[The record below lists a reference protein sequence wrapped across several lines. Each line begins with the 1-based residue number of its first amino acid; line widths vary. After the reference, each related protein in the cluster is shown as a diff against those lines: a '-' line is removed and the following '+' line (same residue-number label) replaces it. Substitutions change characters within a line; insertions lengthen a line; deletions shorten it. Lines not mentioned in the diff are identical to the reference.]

1 MAILISLYACSE
13 HPKEQQ
19 SADTPTSTQA
29 DQSRPASGLTFN
41 EMPNEDT
48 RYVTIETDSVDENET
63 LLLALQTRLLKA
75 NFEFIEKDSGSS
87 WSENDCSLN
96 KVIQVKGEGV
106 RIYTAQSKVG
116 IGTKKNYF
124 PDFTMFIFGFD
135 NEAQAIQHFTTLKS
149 AVSSNH
155 GFCNGKAPENIVRNG
170 NEIFYF
176 TTHAEMFR
184 GYINESADF
193 IQNYKSIQ

>member
-1 MAILISLYACSE
+1 M
-13 HPKEQQ
+13 K
-19 SADTPTSTQA
+19 
-29 DQSRPASGLTFN
+29 N
-41 EMPNEDT
+41 
-48 RYVTIETDSVDENET
+48 
-63 LLLALQTRLLKA
+63 
-75 NFEFIEKDSGSS
+75 
-87 WSENDCSLN
+87 WSENDCNLN

-176 TTHAEMFR
+176 TTRAEMFR